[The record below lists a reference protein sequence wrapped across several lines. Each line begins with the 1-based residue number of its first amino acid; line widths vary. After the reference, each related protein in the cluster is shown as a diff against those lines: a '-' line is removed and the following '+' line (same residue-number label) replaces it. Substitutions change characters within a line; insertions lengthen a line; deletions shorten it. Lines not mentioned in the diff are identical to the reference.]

1 MRKTQR
7 TKKYFAPQTE
17 DKERKC
23 DHPGCNQAGEYRA
36 PKDRSLKEYYW
47 FCLKHVQEYNAKWNY
62 YAGEIPDEEEIEKS
76 RMRFSFRSKVRYK
89 HGYTFKDDFGFFDEY
104 GTPFQ
109 SRREE
114 MYFSA
119 EERKCLE
126 VMELKISEIS
136 LEALKKQYK
145 KLAKKYHPD
154 ANHGDKEAEE
164 KFKQLTNA
172 YSLLLAKIS

>member
-62 YAGEIPDEEEIEKS
+62 YAGEIPDEDESEKA

-89 HGYTFKDDFGFFDEY
+89 HGYTFKDDFGFFGEY
-104 GTPFQ
+104 GTAFGSAQ
-109 SRREE
+109 EE
-114 MYFSA
+114 KYFSA
-119 EERKCLE
+119 EERKYLE
-126 VMELKISEIS
+126 IMELKISEVS
-136 LEALKKQYK
+136 LESLKRQYK

-172 YSLLLAKIS
+172 YSLLLAKLS

>member
-1 MRKTQR
+1 MRKVQR
-7 TKKYFAPQTE
+7 SKKYFAPQTE

-23 DHPGCNQAGEYRA
+23 DCPGCDKAGEYRA

-62 YAGEIPDEEEIEKS
+62 YAGEIPDEEETEKT
-76 RMRFSFRSKVRYK
+76 RMRFSFHSKVRYK
-89 HGYTFKDDFGFFDEY
+89 RGYAFKDNFGFFDEFGSTY
-104 GTPFQ
+104 GNYQ
-109 SRREE
+109 EE

-126 VMELKISEIS
+126 IMELKISEIS
-136 LEALKKQYK
+136 LESLKRQYK